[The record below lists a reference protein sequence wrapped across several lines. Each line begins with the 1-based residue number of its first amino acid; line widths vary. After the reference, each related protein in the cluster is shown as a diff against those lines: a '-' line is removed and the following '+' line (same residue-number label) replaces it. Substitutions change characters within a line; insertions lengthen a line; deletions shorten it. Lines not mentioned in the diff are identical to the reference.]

1 VEACGAAFQHAL
13 ACYRGQRQY
22 WRECADD
29 LDSSVAENE
38 SRLAACV
45 YAVDDLKRAPRSRN
59 SVRELFP
66 SGLLDQARSLAFT
79 VRSPI
84 ARQAQDVVA
93 SPASPRG
100 ADWSDEFLPS
110 RAKDEG
116 TATTRR
122 TDDQPQRAVA
132 PAGASS
138 YGLDLLAV
146 PPGAAEQP
154 TTKLGRL
161 LGEAQKPA
169 SDLATIFRLDVY
181 RYFNLADQYDT
192 DLKRKVFEKS
202 GGYKEKLAQLKAEK
216 ERLRQ
221 VDYYLV
227 LSNDLGNYDTR
238 LGGFQVSVGWN
249 LGVGTSEARAPKSAD
264 GIYFPS
270 LPTKT
275 VPFLN
280 GAIPGVNSQELLL
293 PMAEETALTVENNKG
308 RVRAYLFFRLEDV
321 QQVSFEYYS
330 TSGDWFDI
338 KQELPTA
345 TFVRVIVA
353 HTDSGEVYYDKSF
366 GKRR

>member
-1 VEACGAAFQHAL
+1 
-13 ACYRGQRQY
+13 
-22 WRECADD
+22 
-29 LDSSVAENE
+29 
-38 SRLAACV
+38 
-45 YAVDDLKRAPRSRN
+45 
-59 SVRELFP
+59 
-66 SGLLDQARSLAFT
+66 
-79 VRSPI
+79 
-84 ARQAQDVVA
+84 VA

-154 TTKLGRL
+154 VTELGRL
-161 LGEAQKPA
+161 LGKAQKPA
-169 SDLATIFRLDVY
+169 SDLETIFRLDVY
-181 RYFNLADQYDT
+181 RYFKLKDQYDT

-202 GGYKEKLAQLKAEK
+202 DAYEEKLAQLKAEK
-216 ERLRQ
+216 EKLRQ

-238 LGGFQVSVGWN
+238 LGGFPVSLGLNIDFGW
-249 LGVGTSEARAPKSAD
+249 VAHDAQAPKSVD
-264 GIYFPS
+264 RIYFPS

-275 VPFLN
+275 LPIKIA
-280 GAIPGVNSQELLL
+280 GETITIPGVGREVLLI
-293 PMAEETALTVENNKG
+293 PMAEEMALTVENNKG
-308 RVRAYLFFRLEDV
+308 RVHAYLFFRLGDV

-330 TSGDWFDI
+330 ASDRQWFHV

-353 HTDSGEVYYDKSF
+353 NSDSGEVYYDKSF